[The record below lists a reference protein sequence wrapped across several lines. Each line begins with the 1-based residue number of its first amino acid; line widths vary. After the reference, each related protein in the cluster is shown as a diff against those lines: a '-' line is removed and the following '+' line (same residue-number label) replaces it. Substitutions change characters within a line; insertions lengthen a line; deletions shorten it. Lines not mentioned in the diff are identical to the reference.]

1 MTLTLKAAKRVLL
14 AAGYDESEISELV
27 RGIKADAWDKGADE
41 TRLAFNSNPDM
52 NLFVLDANPYRKAP
66 PNYTEGATK

>member
-27 RGIKADAWDKGADE
+27 RGIKADAWDKGLDDASRFESFRFADYV
-41 TRLAFNSNPDM
+41 P
-52 NLFVLDANPYRKAP
+52 NPYRDAT
-66 PNYTEGATK
+66 TEGVTT